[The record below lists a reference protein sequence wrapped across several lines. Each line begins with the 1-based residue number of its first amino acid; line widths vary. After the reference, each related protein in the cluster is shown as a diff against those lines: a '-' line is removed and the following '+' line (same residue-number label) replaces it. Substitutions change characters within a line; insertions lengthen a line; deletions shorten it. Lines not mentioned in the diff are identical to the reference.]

1 MLHAPPIHHSIDGA
15 AACKAPARA
24 LQKVARVVVEK
35 ESTGRHVLLRVSS
48 DRRGRSDYQSEPSE
62 GPYTARTCTQ
72 GQRHRRPSCWL
83 HPGGAATIGR
93 GRPGAPLRLSCAG
106 CGSDMLRS
114 DLSAARQQAMSDPH
128 SVCRLNHRFARDGL
142 QACREAA
149 ARPASR
155 RVERCCGRR
164 SHVCKLQ
171 RRQRPRVGAS
181 DGR

>member
-48 DRRGRSDYQSEPSE
+48 DHGGRSDHQSEPSE
-62 GPYTARTCTQ
+62 GPCTARTCTQ
-72 GQRHRRPSCWL
+72 GQWHRRPSCWL
-83 HPGGAATIGR
+83 HPGGAATTGR

-128 SVCRLNHRFARDGL
+128 SVCRRNHRFARDGL
-142 QACREAA
+142 QGGCSRAGQ
-149 ARPASR
+149 PAS
-155 RVERCCGRR
+155 
-164 SHVCKLQ
+164 
-171 RRQRPRVGAS
+171 
-181 DGR
+181 

>member
-24 LQKVARVVVEK
+24 LQKVARVVAEK
-35 ESTGRHVLLRVSS
+35 ESTGRHVLLRASS
-48 DRRGRSDYQSEPSE
+48 DHGGRSDHQSEPSE

-83 HPGGAATIGR
+83 HPGGAATTGR
-93 GRPGAPLRLSCAG
+93 GRPGAPLRLSRAG

-142 QACREAA
+142 QGGCSKAGQ
-149 ARPASR
+149 PAS
-155 RVERCCGRR
+155 
-164 SHVCKLQ
+164 
-171 RRQRPRVGAS
+171 
-181 DGR
+181 